1 MFSDAQTLKDLEIFE
16 SYDGSPGV
24 FSLFDYTKTEGGR
37 ACLRD
42 FFLNEIHTPEQLK
55 KRQDAFSFFFK
66 LGADK
71 SPPVHK
77 NQFLFVTQYLRS
89 KLPMIRHNS
98 PAHMAGMGI
107 RLFFRHKGTGLF
119 SNLEFIAEGLN
130 LTLSFIGALGQFV
143 SLAEKEPL
151 PDEIREL
158 IGDITASL
166 SPAKV
171 HIPSRISLLHPF
183 LILKA
188 DRWLRTKGQYHI
200 HRLMDAYARVDAYFS
215 VAEAMKS
222 HPMCFPRVEDSSA
235 PFFTAEELYHP
246 FLSHPVPQ
254 NIDISQRHFLFLTG
268 PNMAGKTT
276 FLKAMGIAV
285 CLGRAGLPVFA
296 AACRMDFFNGLFTS
310 INTEDNIRK
319 GYSYFFS
326 EVHRVKEAG
335 EYLQAQKKIFFIFDE
350 LFKGTNVKDAY
361 DASRLVI
368 KKFAKWRQNL
378 FVLSSH
384 LTELAEEAV
393 THSAIS
399 FYYFESS
406 VVDGRPLFTY
416 KINEGISAERLG
428 LLILQNEGIPDLLE
442 PPGSPK
448 E

>member
-1 MFSDAQTLKDLEIFE
+1 
-16 SYDGSPGV
+16 
-24 FSLFDYTKTEGGR
+24 
-37 ACLRD
+37 
-42 FFLNEIHTPEQLK
+42 
-55 KRQDAFSFFFK
+55 
-66 LGADK
+66 
-71 SPPVHK
+71 
-77 NQFLFVTQYLRS
+77 
-89 KLPMIRHNS
+89 
-98 PAHMAGMGI
+98 
-107 RLFFRHKGTGLF
+107 
-119 SNLEFIAEGLN
+119 
-130 LTLSFIGALGQFV
+130 
-143 SLAEKEPL
+143 
-151 PDEIREL
+151 
-158 IGDITASL
+158 
-166 SPAKV
+166 
-171 HIPSRISLLHPF
+171 
-183 LILKA
+183 
-188 DRWLRTKGQYHI
+188 
-200 HRLMDAYARVDAYFS
+200 
-215 VAEAMKS
+215 
-222 HPMCFPRVEDSSA
+222 
-235 PFFTAEELYHP
+235 
-246 FLSHPVPQ
+246 
-254 NIDISQRHFLFLTG
+254 
-268 PNMAGKTT
+268 MAGKTT